1 MHLKYRTYPIFKK
14 KNCYILTLFIHSH
27 LFKYLLWLIY
37 VWKHSLVIK
46 ILLDWCIHMCE
57 MYLCIAVQMSWYYI
71 SFLCNE
77 LMTLVYEL
85 SFSHYRI
92 QSLSLKT
99 TQNPTKSQSMLPWA
113 YGRVFFRIIM
123 LLESI
128 NLFKRI
134 TNTVLDISNRLINM
148 ELSYITLY
156 LPVVVVGIIIP
167 TYSRL
172 HPRIANA
179 VDDGTI

>member
-1 MHLKYRTYPIFKK
+1 
-14 KNCYILTLFIHSH
+14 
-27 LFKYLLWLIY
+27 
-37 VWKHSLVIK
+37 
-46 ILLDWCIHMCE
+46 
-57 MYLCIAVQMSWYYI
+57 
-71 SFLCNE
+71 
-77 LMTLVYEL
+77 MTLVYEL